1 MCAAVAL
8 QQPGQQGQQQRE
20 GQKVQQEAQEDHSD
34 HAGLGRR
41 LLADGWVRSAAPTS
55 SPAHDGGAPILP
67 GPWERGDGSAQP
79 LWLRQP
85 RRLTLPRGKLSP
97 PAPVRPPTP

>member
-1 MCAAVAL
+1 MCTAVAL
-8 QQPGQQGQQQRE
+8 QQPGQQGQQQSE
-20 GQKVQQEAQEDHSD
+20 GQEVQQEAQEDHSD

-67 GPWERGDGSAQP
+67 GPWGWGWRVCTAP
-79 LWLRQP
+79 LVTAA
-85 RRLTLPRGKLSP
+85 RRLPYRGGN
-97 PAPVRPPTP
+97 

>member
-8 QQPGQQGQQQRE
+8 QQPGQQGQQQSE
-20 GQKVQQEAQEDHSD
+20 GQEVQQEAQEDHSD

-41 LLADGWVRSAAPTS
+41 LLVDGWARGAAPTS
-55 SPAHDGGAPILP
+55 SPAHDGGAPMRP
-67 GPWERGDGSAQP
+67 GPWERGAGLVPAAQTP
-79 LWLRQP
+79 TR
-85 RRLTLPRGKLSP
+85 PRGKLSP